1 LKQPIYHQ
9 ISAAALGHKLAPS
22 LYTPTGLETKTDV
35 EKLAPQKIESF
46 WGIVLDKEGL
56 LTEEVDVDCVTN
68 ISFFQCELLS
78 HATNH
83 LRITF
88 KFGTETP
95 YFSNKVLEVESRYDS
110 EKNEPVRVI
119 KEELKYKKEVVD
131 HSLFTLLFDSKTD
144 IN

>member
-46 WGIVLDKEGL
+46 WG
-56 LTEEVDVDCVTN
+56 
-68 ISFFQCELLS
+68 
-78 HATNH
+78 
-83 LRITF
+83 ITF